1 MTTRPRAERHVV
13 GHLALVLIC
22 GLWAVPILGLLVGS
36 FRTPYDAARTGW
48 WDAVGNPGSLTIGN
62 YREGISTNR
71 LGDALVNSLVVTV
84 PAVVVMMTVG
94 SVAAYALARI
104 AFTGRRALAAATLVL
119 AVVPIQVVLVPV
131 LRLYDRTGLGGTFA
145 GIWLVH
151 VGLSLPFG
159 VYLLRSFFA
168 ALPDDLFQA
177 AELDGADTL
186 VAFLRVALPLSR
198 PALASVAIFQFIWI
212 WNDLLIALIFLG
224 GDPDVAPLTVTIANL
239 VNATTGEGTQL
250 LAAAAFIAMALPMV
264 IFFALQRY
272 FVGGLLAGAVK

>member
-1 MTTRPRAERHVV
+1 MSTRRLGHRHLP

-22 GLWAVPILGLLVGS
+22 GLWAVPVLGLFVNS
-36 FRTPYDAARTGW
+36 FRTPYDAARSGW
-48 WDAVGNPGSLTIGN
+48 WDAFAHLGSLTIGN
-62 YREGISTNR
+62 YREVLDRNG
-71 LGDALVNSLVVTV
+71 LADALVNSLVVTI
-84 PAVVVMMTVG
+84 PAVIMMMTVG
-94 SVAAYALARI
+94 SVAAYALARM
-104 AFTGRRALAAATLVL
+104 AFTGRRALSAATLVL

-131 LRLYDRTGLGGTFA
+131 LRLYERSGLSGTYV

-159 VYLLRSFFA
+159 IYLLRSFFA

-186 VAFLRVALPLSR
+186 VSFVRIALPLSR

-224 GDPDVAPLTVTIANL
+224 GNPDVAPLTVTIANL
-239 VNATTGEGTQL
+239 VNATTGQGTQL
-250 LAAAAFIAMALPMV
+250 LAAAALIAMALPMT
-264 IFFALQRY
+264 IFFVLQRY

>member
-1 MTTRPRAERHVV
+1 MRRRRLDELGLPR
-13 GHLALVLIC
+13 HLALVLIC
-22 GLWAVPILGLLVGS
+22 GLWAVPILGLFVSS
-36 FRTPYDAARTGW
+36 FRTPFDAARTGW
-48 WDAVGNPGSLTIGN
+48 WTALGNPGSLTTGN
-62 YREGISTNR
+62 YREVLDTNG
-71 LGDALVNSLVVTV
+71 LGHALVNSLVVTV
-84 PAVVVMMTVG
+84 PAVVMMMTVG
-94 SVAAYALARI
+94 SVGAYALARI
-104 AFTGRRALAAATLVL
+104 DFTGRRALGAATLVL

-159 VYLLRSFFA
+159 IYLLRSFFA
-168 ALPDDLFQA
+168 ALPDDVFQA

-224 GDPDVAPLTVTIANL
+224 GEPDVAPLTVAIANL

-264 IFFALQRY
+264 IFFTMQRY